1 MKRIFL
7 AFLLLTG
14 VSNSVLAQSAPAPKL
29 MFASRVNELDAAL
42 SRNRPELAA
51 QAYADL
57 ASSMQQRIVALRSTD
72 VTKAN
77 QAQKLYTD
85 IKQQSA
91 DMQRS
96 RTVLITSLRSFL
108 ELY

>member
-14 VSNSVLAQSAPAPKL
+14 VSNSVLAQSAPQPKL
-29 MFASRVNELDAAL
+29 VFASKVNELDAAL

-57 ASSMQQRIVALRSTD
+57 AASMQQRIVALRSTD

-77 QAQKLYTD
+77 QAQKLYND
-85 IKQQSA
+85 IKQHSDNIQQA
-91 DMQRS
+91 
-96 RTVLITSLRSFL
+96 RTVIITSLRSFQ